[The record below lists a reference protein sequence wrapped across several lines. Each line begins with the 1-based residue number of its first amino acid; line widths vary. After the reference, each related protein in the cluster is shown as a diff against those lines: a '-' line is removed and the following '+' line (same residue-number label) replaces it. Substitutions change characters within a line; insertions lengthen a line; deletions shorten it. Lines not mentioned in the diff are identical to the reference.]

1 MKTRYMGLDL
11 GTKTLGIAISDRT
24 NTIIT
29 PYKVIRFKSEEYETA
44 FQELKEIIAKEG
56 ITEIAI
62 GLPKNMDGS
71 EGFAAQRTYNFC
83 ELLKTLNIKLSLVDE
98 RLSSVEAQKILLAN
112 GKHAKDIKDKFDMHA
127 AAIILE
133 TYIRSKN
140 AG

>member
-1 MKTRYMGLDL
+1 
-11 GTKTLGIAISDRT
+11 
-24 NTIIT
+24 
-29 PYKVIRFKSEEYETA
+29 
-44 FQELKEIIAKEG
+44 
-56 ITEIAI
+56 
-62 GLPKNMDGS
+62 MDGS

-112 GKHAKDIKDKFDMHA
+112 GKHAKDIKDKVDMQA

>member
-98 RLSSVEAQKILLAN
+98 RLSSVEAQKILLAMVN
-112 GKHAKDIKDKFDMHA
+112 MQKILKIKLICKR
-127 AAIILE
+127 LP
-133 TYIRSKN
+133 
-140 AG
+140 

>member
-62 GLPKNMDGS
+62 GLPKNMDG
-71 EGFAAQRTYNFC
+71 GKIQ
-83 ELLKTLNIKLSLVDE
+83 IV
-98 RLSSVEAQKILLAN
+98 LSSPYKNTLVRVNKITISN
-112 GKHAKDIKDKFDMHA
+112 RDIV
-127 AAIILE
+127 IL
-133 TYIRSKN
+133 N
-140 AG
+140 FLFHL

>member
-1 MKTRYMGLDL
+1 MGLDL
-11 GTKTLGIAISDRT
+11 GTKTLGVAISDRT

-29 PYKVIRFKSEEYETA
+29 PYKVIRFNSEDYETT
-44 FQELKEIIAKEG
+44 FLELKEIIAKED

-83 ELLKTLNIKLSLVDE
+83 ELLKTLDVKVALVDE

-112 GKHAKDIKDKFDMHA
+112 GKHAKDIKDKVDMQA

>member
-1 MKTRYMGLDL
+1 MGLDL

-29 PYKVIRFKSEEYETA
+29 PYKVIRFNNEEYETA
-44 FQELKEIIAKEG
+44 FLELKKIIAKED

-83 ELLKTLNIKLSLVDE
+83 KLLKTLDIKVALVDE

-112 GKHAKDIKDKFDMHA
+112 GKHAKDVKDKVDMQA